1 MSLIFAV
8 NTSISGDALALAELD
23 SVYIRSTVT
32 LTSTGGNGLIGT
44 GAKHNAL
51 IYGMIEASHDGISI
65 GSASST
71 HIVMGAAGS
80 IYAGDD
86 GIAVGGSGTSIVNR
100 GSIVGLAGNGIT
112 LSAGVIG
119 TTAPPPSGDPAY
131 RVVNAGSIIGSI
143 GVSMTDH
150 FANILNNGSITGTD
164 GIAINLVNSSTGSPG
179 QLSTDL
185 IRNFGTIEGNIF
197 VNEARGEIFRNGG
210 TINGDVLLTNT
221 YYTSVSYDSFADSN
235 VANNGVLRGDL
246 TISGAHN
253 FMLRNNGSIEGD
265 ITLDNDY
272 GGTIDLSR
280 GTVGGSVYLKV
291 GYITLTLGNNPVNV
305 VGGSGLGSEYYPSF
319 AGATKGVIIDMASGE
334 TSLGTK
340 LSGSFAA
347 ITGSNFDDT
356 FYASNSASSF
366 FGANGN
372 DVAVGSYGADY
383 LDGGNGNDTLS
394 GNAGDDRLIGGQGND
409 TLLGGDGKDE
419 LGGDNGNDILNGG
432 AGIDQLTGG
441 AGKDIFV
448 FDSAVL
454 SQTDNDTISDF
465 SGSKGD
471 GDRIDLSAIDAVSST
486 VANEAFKWIGTD
498 SFHKVA
504 GELRFQPSLDGGF
517 LRGDVNGDG
526 VADFSITL
534 LHGGT
539 PVPGI
544 DIVL

>member
-8 NTSISGDALALAELD
+8 NTSTSGDALPLAELD

-44 GAKHNAL
+44 GAKHNVL
-51 IYGMIEASHDGISI
+51 IYGMIEASQDGISI

-86 GIAVGGSGTSIVNR
+86 GIAVGGGGTSIVNR

-119 TTAPPPSGDPAY
+119 TTAAPPSGDPAY
-131 RVVNAGSIIGSI
+131 RVINAGSIIGSI
-143 GVSMTDH
+143 GVSLTDN

-164 GIAINLVNSSTGSPG
+164 GIAISLVNSSMGSPG
-179 QLSTDL
+179 QISTNL
-185 IRNFGTIEGNIF
+185 IRNFGAIEGNIY
-197 VNEARGEIFRNGG
+197 VNDAHGEIFRNGG

-221 YYTSVSYDSFADSN
+221 YTSPGSASLAVSN
-235 VANNGVLRGDL
+235 VVNNGMIRGDL
-246 TISGAHN
+246 TISGAN
-253 FMLRNNGSIEGD
+253 KFVLRNNGTVEGD
-265 ITLDNDY
+265 ITLDNTY
-272 GGTIDLSR
+272 GTVDLSR
-280 GTVGGSVYLKV
+280 GTVTGHLYLKK
-291 GYITLTLGNNPVNV
+291 GIIGIILGNNPVDV
-305 VGGSGLGSEYYPSF
+305 DTQQSTGYKYLYF
-319 AGATKGVIIDMASGE
+319 TGATKGVVIDLTSGE
-334 TSLGTK
+334 TSLGTT
-340 LSGSFAA
+340 LHGDFAS

-356 FYASNSASSF
+356 FYAGTAISF
-366 FGANGN
+366 LGGNGN
-372 DVAVGSYGADY
+372 DVAVGSSGDDY
-383 LDGGNGNDTLS
+383 FNGGNGNDTLS
-394 GNAGDDRLIGGQGND
+394 GNAGNDNLLGLQGND
-409 TLLGGDGKDE
+409 TLLGGDGKDY
-419 LGGDNGNDILNGG
+419 LSGDNGNDILNGG
-432 AGIDQLTGG
+432 GGVDMLAGG

-454 SQTDNDTISDF
+454 VQTDDDTINVF

-498 SFHKVA
+498 NFHKVA
-504 GELRFQPSLDGGF
+504 GELRFQPSLDGGY
-517 LRGDVNGDG
+517 LRGDVDGDG
-526 VADFSITL
+526 VADFSISL
-534 LHGGT
+534 LQGGT
-539 PVPGI
+539 PLPGI